1 ERVEGIGKIANAKRT
16 PTGGD
21 QDDPDNPET
30 PPVEEEVPVVSDP
43 DITLVKQADKE
54 KLVEG
59 ETITYT
65 FTATNTGNTT
75 LEKVNLVDEL
85 DGISDID
92 YLTVNGEDI
101 VDPDNITLKPGD
113 VLVATATYDV
123 TQADVDANEV
133 YNHATDEGTPT
144 PKENP
149 DDPDNPIKQDK
160 VTDDD
165 DEKVPGDPKPD
176 LSLEKIADK
185 EKVSKAG
192 EIITYKF

>member
-54 KLVEG
+54 RLVAG

-85 DGISDID
+85 EGISEVD
-92 YLTVNGEDI
+92 YLTVNGDDI
-101 VDPDNITLKPGD
+101 PDVDNITLKPGD
-113 VLVATATYDV
+113 VLVATANYDV
-123 TQADVDANEV
+123 TQSDVEDR
-133 YNHATDEGTPT
+133 
-144 PKENP
+144 
-149 DDPDNPIKQDK
+149 
-160 VTDDD
+160 
-165 DEKVPGDPKPD
+165 
-176 LSLEKIADK
+176 
-185 EKVSKAG
+185 
-192 EIITYKF
+192 